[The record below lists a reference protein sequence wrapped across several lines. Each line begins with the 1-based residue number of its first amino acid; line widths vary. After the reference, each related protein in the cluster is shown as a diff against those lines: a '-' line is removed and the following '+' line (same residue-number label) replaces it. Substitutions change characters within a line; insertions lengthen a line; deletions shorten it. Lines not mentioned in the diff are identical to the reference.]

1 MEFNI
6 LPKAK
11 ILSPHSRNKSNN
23 TTTQTVNVILPNNNN
38 KEEISEII
46 EKSEKS
52 QIINNE
58 NDCPIEEIK
67 SRDVNLEDSPE
78 KLSQKDTI
86 STINFLKLL
95 LESYINN
102 PIKYNGYIICSV
114 PVLENLIETLTNC
127 DDCDIQIADIETK
140 CCTIS
145 SKNIIPIT
153 KIWVKNND
161 SCELF
166 KYKYSQY
173 LQIFEE
179 YHISLKFA
187 YLEIN

>member
-23 TTTQTVNVILPNNNN
+23 TTTQTVNVILPNNN

-58 NDCPIEEIK
+58 NDSPIEEIK

>member
-1 MEFNI
+1 M
-6 LPKAK
+6 
-11 ILSPHSRNKSNN
+11 
-23 TTTQTVNVILPNNNN
+23 
-38 KEEISEII
+38 
-46 EKSEKS
+46 
-52 QIINNE
+52 
-58 NDCPIEEIK
+58 
-67 SRDVNLEDSPE
+67 
-78 KLSQKDTI
+78 
-86 STINFLKLL
+86 L

-114 PVLENLIETLTNC
+114 PILEKLIETLTNC

-145 SKNIIPIT
+145 SKKIIPIT

-179 YHISLKFA
+179 YHIH
-187 YLEIN
+187 